1 MGNVLP
7 LHPIY
12 TLTVSCWGVLAERV
26 MLAGSHSPPSA
37 WWWLLSR
44 VASRLYEDRQQ
55 QQRGHDQVIPRG
67 PHAMHAPVRVG
78 GSGSCCDGAGSLNG
92 APNTLEQFLF
102 VS

>member
-1 MGNVLP
+1 MRALGGSGGEGDAGRGHT
-7 LHPIY
+7 HPRQR
-12 TLTVSCWGVLAERV
+12 G
-26 MLAGSHSPPSA
+26 G
-37 WWWLLSR
+37 WLLSR